1 MTLPGP
7 SRLVPLGALA
17 VLHTAAFILS
27 VNTLGW
33 SSLAA
38 PAAYVPW
45 LVAAACLVGAT
56 LILTNPSTIPMVT
69 GLLVWTLAVQLVLV
83 PPGFP
88 STFQILV
95 MAPLL
100 IQTVL
105 GLPSVPGAILALAE
119 LVFFLAGQ
127 GTRTAWGLEVAATA
141 DETLWGLGAVGLT
154 VVAGSIAARSAFR
167 QRDEAVAELVHLKE
181 GVQQIVQAN
190 VGFQEMANEVEQT
203 SVRRE
208 RLRITREI
216 HDIVGYTLT
225 NQTMVL
231 QAASVLLDR
240 DHAKLRDLLESA
252 EESARSGLQEVRQA
266 LRQLRDGSDRPV
278 AFLNRLHHLCRT
290 FDQATSVNVVLAG
303 ARAPDNLPPHL
314 ELVLYRI
321 VQEGLT
327 NAFLHGKATRVTV
340 GLALEGG
347 LLTCTLADNGT
358 GASQVE
364 EGIGLTGMRERL
376 APYGGT
382 LEYRGSDHG
391 FTVWARVPWDAPDK
405 ESL

>member
-1 MTLPGP
+1 
-7 SRLVPLGALA
+7 
-17 VLHTAAFILS
+17 
-27 VNTLGW
+27 
-33 SSLAA
+33 
-38 PAAYVPW
+38 
-45 LVAAACLVGAT
+45 
-56 LILTNPSTIPMVT
+56 
-69 GLLVWTLAVQLVLV
+69 
-83 PPGFP
+83 
-88 STFQILV
+88 
-95 MAPLL
+95 
-100 IQTVL
+100 
-105 GLPSVPGAILALAE
+105 
-119 LVFFLAGQ
+119 
-127 GTRTAWGLEVAATA
+127 VAATA

-154 VVAGSIAARSAFR
+154 LVAGAMAARSAFR

-240 DHAKLRDLLESA
+240 DHTKLRDLLESA

-303 ARAPDNLPPHL
+303 SRAPDNLPPHL

-347 LLTCTLADNGT
+347 QLTCTLADNGA
-358 GASQVE
+358 GASDIE

>member
-1 MTLPGP
+1 MTLPP
-7 SRLVPLGALA
+7 SSRLVPLGASA
-17 VLHTAAFILS
+17 VLHTAAFVLA
-27 VNTLGW
+27 VGTLGW

-45 LVAAACLVGAT
+45 LVVAGFVLGAS
-56 LILTNPSTIPMVT
+56 LILGAPSPVPMAL
-69 GLLVWTLAVQLVLV
+69 GLAVWTLAVQLVLV
-83 PPGFP
+83 PPGFS

-100 IQTVL
+100 VQTVL
-105 GLPSVPGAILALAE
+105 GLPPVVGPVFALVELA
-119 LVFFLAGQ
+119 FFLAGQ

-154 VVAGSIAARSAFR
+154 LVAGAGALRSAFR
-167 QRDEAVAELVHLKE
+167 QRDDAVAELVHLKE

-240 DHAKLRDLLESA
+240 DHAKLRDLLDSA
-252 EESARSGLQEVRQA
+252 EESARAGLQEVRQA
-266 LRQLRDGSDRPV
+266 LRQLRDGADRPV

-290 FDQATSVNVVLAG
+290 FDQATSVKVVLAG
-303 ARAPDNLPPHL
+303 ARTPDNLPPHL

-340 GLALEGG
+340 SLALEGG
-347 LLTCTLADNGT
+347 WLTCTLADNGT

-364 EGIGLTGMRERL
+364 EGIGLAGMRERL

-391 FTVWARVPWDAPDK
+391 FTVWARVPWAAPEK
-405 ESL
+405 ETL